1 MCPTSQTLEEVAD
14 FVGVTDLS
22 RYADW
27 TAWLTTQAEGDDD
40 VHCVW
45 VGGSAATGGYDE
57 WSDLDLDVLCTP
69 GTSTAVYLRWL
80 AQAREDFVV
89 RQFWAVPEH
98 VWPDGRQCFL
108 GLQDRPGLLLEPTRI
123 IDLHVSDLSDKHSH
137 LDVRRHGTPIVLYDP
152 DGLIVLEEEDVS
164 ASLAAA
170 VDQARQRRAIDEWLV
185 NRAIARGQVAEA
197 VDFYL
202 RFALGTLVQL
212 LRVQH
217 CPWRHDFRVRY
228 LREDLPAEVA
238 DRIEAL
244 VPGASSAT
252 LEELSMRCY
261 AWIDELLGGAP
272 AST

>member
-1 MCPTSQTLEEVAD
+1 
-14 FVGVTDLS
+14 VTDLS

-27 TAWLTTQAEGDDD
+27 TAWLTAQAEADAD

-45 VGGSAATGGYDE
+45 VGGSAATGGYDD

-69 GTSTAVYLRWL
+69 GTSTAVYTRWL
-80 AQAREDFVV
+80 ARAHEDFDI
-89 RQFWAVPEH
+89 RQLWAVPEH

-108 GLQDRPGLLLEPTRI
+108 ALQDRPGLLDEPTRI

-152 DGLIVLEEEDVS
+152 DRLIVLEPEDVS
-164 ASLAAA
+164 GSLETA

-185 NRAIARGQVAEA
+185 NRAIARGHVAEA

-202 RFALGTLVQL
+202 RFALGTLVL
-212 LRVQH
+212 LVRVQH
-217 CPWRHDFRVRY
+217 CPWRHDFRLRY
-228 LREDLPAEVA
+228 LREDLPADVA
-238 DRIEAL
+238 DQVEEL
-244 VPGASSAT
+244 VPGASPAS

-261 AWIDELLGGAP
+261 AWIDELLATTP
-272 AST
+272 TSR